1 MSGGDLSRRH
11 FALLAGSGMAA
22 AALGQSSALS
32 AREVIERIRKN
43 VGVPWREQTVDTFK
57 AGNPETPVKG
67 IATTFMATL
76 DVLQRS
82 AAAGKNLIVTH
93 EPTFWNHQDQTND
106 FSGDPVYTF
115 KQNFVEKNNLVV
127 WRFHDHW
134 HARKPDAMFTG
145 LVQRLG
151 WDKYQDGD
159 NQRFYNVPTT
169 TLGQIAKDAQRRLK
183 IRALRVIGDPQTKI
197 SKIAVNP
204 GFANLMGA
212 IHLLQQ
218 ADLLVVGEP
227 REWEGVE
234 YAQDAIASG
243 QKKGMLL
250 LGHAISEDPGMD
262 LCATWLK
269 TFVPEVP
276 VEWVP
281 AGEPFWRPA

>member
-1 MSGGDLSRRH
+1 MSITSSSRRS
-11 FALLAGSGMAA
+11 FALLAASGLAGVRA
-22 AALGQSSALS
+22 QSATLT
-32 AREVIERIRKN
+32 ARDAVERIRKN

-76 DVLQRS
+76 DVLQRC
-82 AAAGKNLIVTH
+82 AAAGKNLVITH
-93 EPTFWNHQDQTND
+93 EPTFWNHEDHTQD
-106 FSGDPVYTF
+106 FAGDSVYAY
-115 KQNFVEKNNLVV
+115 KQSFVEKNNLVV

-145 LVQRLG
+145 LVERLG
-151 WDKYQDGD
+151 WNKYQAGD

-169 TLGQIAKDAQRRLK
+169 TLAAIATDAQRRLK
-183 IRALRVIGDPQTKI
+183 VRAMRVIGDPQTRI
-197 SKIAVNP
+197 AKIAVNP

-212 IHLLQQ
+212 IRLLEQ

-234 YAQDAIASG
+234 YAQDAIAAG

-269 TFVPEVP
+269 TFIPEVP
-276 VEWVP
+276 IEWIP
-281 AGEPFWRPA
+281 AGEPFWRPS